1 MIQSEEKRKL
11 SKIEML
17 TFVAIVKVLTI
28 LWWICLAVQT
38 MQIALQILELTA
50 EQTTNTTVS
59 RFCFD
64 YNAELLIFYWW

>member
-11 SKIEML
+11 PKGEML

-38 MQIALQILELTA
+38 MQIAMQILELTA
-50 EQTTNTTVS
+50 EQTTNTTV
-59 RFCFD
+59 FPILFW
-64 YNAELLIFYWW
+64 L